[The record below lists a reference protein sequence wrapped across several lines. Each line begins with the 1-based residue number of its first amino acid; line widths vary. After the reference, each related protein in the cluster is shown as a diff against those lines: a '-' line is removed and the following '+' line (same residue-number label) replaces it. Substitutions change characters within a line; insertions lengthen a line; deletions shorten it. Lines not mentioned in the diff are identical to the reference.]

1 MYVIFFLKN
10 ERTKE
15 MSKGVTKQ
23 KSLREK
29 EPIIMLVAKSAMII
43 LFAWSGF
50 FWSGVTIINFYA
62 FDPTYSYLA
71 TEFLIGSLLF
81 LSALILCCLRK
92 YILQFAFCA
101 AGLIPYLMA
110 VNEMMD
116 VAETTGVV
124 FKPSFELR
132 YLPIFVFALI
142 SLIFAMMQIWKNT
155 LKRIEIRNEFDNRPT
170 KSILDD

>member
-1 MYVIFFLKN
+1 
-10 ERTKE
+10 

-23 KSLREK
+23 INLNDK

-62 FDPTYSYLA
+62 FDPAYSYLA
-71 TEFLIGSLLF
+71 TEFLIGSVFFLL
-81 LSALILCCLRK
+81 SLILCHLKK
-92 YILQFAFCA
+92 YILQFVFCA
-101 AGLIPYLMA
+101 AGLIPYLIA

-116 VAETTGVV
+116 VAEKTGVV

-132 YLPIFVFALI
+132 YLPIFIFAFI
-142 SLIFAMMQIWKNT
+142 SLIFAMMKIWQNT

>member
-1 MYVIFFLKN
+1 
-10 ERTKE
+10 

-23 KSLREK
+23 TNLNDK
-29 EPIIMLVAKSAMII
+29 EPIIMLVAKSAMLI

-62 FDPTYSYLA
+62 FDPANSHLA
-71 TEFLIGSLLF
+71 TEFLLGSLLF
-81 LSALILCCLRK
+81 LLSLILCYFRK
-92 YILQFAFCA
+92 YILQFGFCA

-116 VAETTGVV
+116 VAEKTGVV

-132 YLPIFVFALI
+132 YLPIFIFAFI
-142 SLIFAMMQIWKNT
+142 SLIFAMMKIWQNT
-155 LKRIEIRNEFDNRPT
+155 LKRIEVRNEFDNRPT